1 MPAKTAGARVEPDD
15 WFVFET
21 LGADGTLAIGVA
33 RGTPDPSAVMMVQH
47 GLTRTAADKVAA
59 RLAAE
64 YRSAG
69 RLPGPR
75 MNER

>member
-1 MPAKTAGARVEPDD
+1 MPAKTAGAQVEPDD

-33 RGTPDPSAVMMVQH
+33 RGTPDPSAVMVVRH
-47 GLTRTAADKVAA
+47 GLTRTAADKLAT